1 MKTANYSRGL
11 PMGPATT
18 ESSSMVGYIKGR
30 TCSDVIA
37 YDNNVRPTSAAN
49 VYAGTLVFQ
58 NRRNA
63 GKTTTRSTGVVL
75 KRPKLGGDNLPAVQA
90 NFYNINKNDEK
101 NQELV
106 FTGVTYDASEDGTM
120 SHNTHIYNETGIS
133 ILQTGIVNVYC
144 DEDVAKGARFGD
156 TVYWE
161 PKPCKTQHRGLP
173 DDFRPVKLKLGANNE
188 NSGESWVE
196 KETQRPKTSDDREEV
211 YNDFMEKKYNG
222 YNQNWVQALSLGT
235 DLDSFV
241 NNDDFINFVIGEHRV
256 NEVLL
261 KNPTFLEKVKNLG
274 ISKKDLKKHY
284 MYDASKGQ
292 AIDWCWQL
300 REKDWIQ
307 KKILSGNIA
316 FDFDVLKKSNNK
328 TWEVDEKNPVAPPD
342 WLVDYVKK
350 LDTSAGFA
358 KESVVQSGSA
368 EQYDGSGDY
377 KDFQNI
383 VGVVMKSYP
392 SKAVIQVMLV
402 GDIQFPPKSSSIEP
416 SKYFPLRLPVS
427 IPIPRN
433 PVYIRV
439 FCESHLWTPGMLMF
453 RRTQDNL
460 TIKYDVQRNPLITV
474 TPFINEKEKE
484 NVVKNKKEKFTLV
497 GVARD
502 ISPEFH
508 GTPRAGHHLEE
519 HPDHITNM
527 MIDGHTTILAHPQ
540 DVEDVMVNDTVMWSF
555 KEAEKINYPEPLKT
569 FLGKDKFLPRVVKFD
584 GESFDRIIGK
594 VSEKYGGHEA
604 RLEVLLTFTRGQQG
618 FLTKQVADKLGLPIV

>member
-1 MKTANYSRGL
+1 MTTANYSRGL

-37 YDNNVRPTSAAN
+37 YKDDNKPTSAAN

-58 NRRNA
+58 NRANA
-63 GKTTTRSTGVVL
+63 GKTITRSTGVVL

-90 NFYNINKNDEK
+90 NFYNIKKDEK
-101 NQELV
+101 NEKLV

-120 SHNTHIYNETGIS
+120 SRNTHLYNETGIS

-156 TVYWE
+156 TVYWSPE
-161 PKPCKTQHRGLP
+161 PCKTQHRGLP
-173 DDFRPVKLKLGANNE
+173 DDFRPVKLKLGASNQVKAKP
-188 NSGESWVE
+188 WVE
-196 KETQRPKTSDDREEV
+196 KETQRPKGIKNRNQV
-211 YNDFMEKKYNG
+211 YNDFMAKKYNG
-222 YNQNWVQALSLGT
+222 YNESWVQALSLGR
-235 DLDSFV
+235 DLQTFV
-241 NNDDFINFVIGEHRV
+241 SNDDFINFVIGEHRV

-261 KNPTFLEKVKNLG
+261 QNPKFLEKVKNLG

-292 AIDWCWQL
+292 AIAYLWSK
-300 REKDWIQ
+300 KDVRDIQ
-307 KKILSGNIA
+307 KIILSGNIA
-316 FDFDVLKKSNNK
+316 FDIDKSDNTFK
-328 TWEVDEKNPVAPPD
+328 VDEKNPVAPPD

-358 KESVVQSGSA
+358 KESVVQSGSG
-368 EQYDGSGDY
+368 EVYDDTY
-377 KDFQNI
+377 NDKNFQNI

-402 GDIQFPPKSSSIEP
+402 GDIQFSRKVSSIEP
-416 SKYFPLRLPVS
+416 SKHFPLRLPVS

-484 NVVKNKKEKFTLV
+484 NAVKNKKEKFTLV

-555 KEAEKINYPEPLKT
+555 KEAEEITYPEPLKT

-618 FLTKQVADKLGLPIV
+618 FLTKQVADELSLPIV

>member
-1 MKTANYSRGL
+1 MTTANYSRGL

-37 YDNNVRPTSAAN
+37 YENDVRPTSAAN

-58 NRRNA
+58 NRANA

-90 NFYNINKNDEK
+90 NFYNIDETDKKNHG
-101 NQELV
+101 LV

-120 SHNTHIYNETGIS
+120 SRNTHLYNETGIS

-156 TVYWE
+156 TVYWSPE
-161 PKPCKTQHRGLP
+161 PCKTQHRGLP
-173 DDFRPVKLKLGANNE
+173 DDFRPVKLKLGASKQI
-188 NSGESWVE
+188 SGEPWVE
-196 KETQRPKTSDDREEV
+196 EETQRPKDYDNREKV
-211 YNDFMEKKYNG
+211 YNDFMDKKYNVYDG
-222 YNQNWVQALSLGT
+222 SWLPALSHGE
-235 DLDSFV
+235 DLKNFV
-241 NNDDFINFVIGEHRV
+241 ANDDFINFVIGEHRV

-261 KNPTFLEKVKNLG
+261 QNPKFLEKVKNLG

-284 MYDASKGQ
+284 MYDASKGK
-292 AIDWCWQL
+292 AINFLWD
-300 REKDWIQ
+300 RRKDPEMH
-307 KKILSGNIA
+307 KIVLSGNIA
-316 FDFDVLKKSNNK
+316 FDFNEFKDTTNFK
-328 TWEVDEKNPVAPPD
+328 VDEKNPVAPPD
-342 WLVDYVKK
+342 WLVDYVKR

-368 EQYDGSGDY
+368 ELYTVTGDY

-402 GDIQFPPKSSSIEP
+402 GDIQFSPNSSLIEP